1 MEFNNNVNATFWRN
15 LIDESSPM
23 IDEAYKMASWYAGT
37 SRMKDTEALN
47 IVVYEDGKVNILC
60 SKNSE
65 NRERQDI
72 DKDYF
77 ENHKAYMVI
86 SRISKYSPYDNWIFN
101 DYDEMREVIYS
112 AIENENLWDELS
124 KTIGDKNTIDELS
137 DQQFIDAIK
146 NNQKIS
152 DIVCDYLAKAIITY
166 GVFSPYSDISDLF
179 LELDAIGN
187 DVFVCSNH
195 LKLYSGISGIVF
207 SEYNNFRL
215 ICKECTVS

>member
-23 IDEAYKMASWYAGT
+23 IDEAYRMASWYAGT
-37 SRMKDTEALN
+37 SRMNDTEALN

-101 DYDEMREVIYS
+101 DYDGMREIIYN

-146 NNQKIS
+146 NLVPLAIFLICFLNWMQS
-152 DIVCDYLAKAIITY
+152 GMMYLFAAIISSCIAEL
-166 GVFSPYSDISDLF
+166 VEVYSANITIS
-179 LELDAIGN
+179 
-187 DVFVCSNH
+187 V
-195 LKLYSGISGIVF
+195 
-207 SEYNNFRL
+207 
-215 ICKECTVS
+215 

>member
-1 MEFNNNVNATFWRN
+1 MEFNNVNATFWRN

-37 SRMKDTEALN
+37 SRMNDTEALN

-86 SRISKYSPYDNWIFN
+86 SRISKYSPYDNWIFK
-101 DYDEMREVIYS
+101 D
-112 AIENENLWDELS
+112 
-124 KTIGDKNTIDELS
+124 
-137 DQQFIDAIK
+137 
-146 NNQKIS
+146 
-152 DIVCDYLAKAIITY
+152 
-166 GVFSPYSDISDLF
+166 
-179 LELDAIGN
+179 
-187 DVFVCSNH
+187 
-195 LKLYSGISGIVF
+195 
-207 SEYNNFRL
+207 
-215 ICKECTVS
+215 